1 MTEFDRTRWAEKDF
15 GKQYLETADIRV
27 VERRRLLAILN
38 SFYIRHVG

>member
-15 GKQYLETADIRV
+15 GKRYLETADIRV
-27 VERRRLLAILN
+27 VERRRLLAILK